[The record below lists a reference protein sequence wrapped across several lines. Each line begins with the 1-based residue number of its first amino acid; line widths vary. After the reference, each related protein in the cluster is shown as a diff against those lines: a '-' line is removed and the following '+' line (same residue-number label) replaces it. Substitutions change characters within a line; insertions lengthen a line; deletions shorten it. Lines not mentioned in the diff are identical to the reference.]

1 VTAAI
6 MPHPSIP
13 RPWSNSRALR
23 NVVLSAFLFSPIV
36 VVALMLLFAVK
47 VPTSLAPLG
56 RGPNAQSPMHGRAAS
71 TTTPAVAPSQP
82 AKLVQPESL
91 PQGFI
96 LIVEDRAKLAGQASP
111 IYLAGS
117 MNGWNPGD
125 ANFKLTAQSDMLWRI
140 QLPQPKNGEPIEF
153 KFTRGSWKLEE
164 LVDDLSSPGNR
175 TLPKIDVSKLKAG
188 EIPTIELSVAKWG
201 DQKTDY
207 VPDAGNPAYAPINAT
222 GNLKRLQMVGGSGGA
237 EGRTRDCLVWLPPG
251 YDDAANA
258 KKTYPV
264 LYLFDAQNLFSKA
277 ASAPDEW
284 SVDETATE
292 LISKKKVEPFI
303 VVGLPH
309 GSGARMSEYL
319 PVAAIPGVTPAGA
332 EFVSM
337 LMTQV
342 MPRVE
347 RGFRVK
353 TGPESTAIG
362 GSSLGAAMALYAAT
376 SHPEVFGSVLAES
389 LPFDAATQPSWESY
403 LSGVKVWPGRLYLG
417 MGGQE
422 TGPEPAKAERN
433 KAYVAAVRALDA
445 RIAKD
450 SPRTVRLVVV
460 DEAAEHNEGAW
471 GKRLPGALGFLYERK

>member
-1 VTAAI
+1 MKMEPAVIAAT
-6 MPHPSIP
+6 MPQPS
-13 RPWSNSRALR
+13 SNSRVLR
-23 NVVLSAFLFSPIV
+23 NIGLSAFLFAPIV
-36 VVALMLLFAVK
+36 IVALMLLYAVK
-47 VPTSLAPLG
+47 VPTTLAPLG
-56 RGPNAQSPMHGRAAS
+56 RGPNSKAPMHS
-71 TTTPAVAPSQP
+71 APSNAAATELTQP

-96 LIVEDRAKLAGQASP
+96 LIVEDKAKLAGQASP

-164 LVDDLSSPGNR
+164 LKDDLSPPGNR

-201 DQKTDY
+201 DQRTDY
-207 VPDAGNPAYAPINAT
+207 VPDTGNPAYAPIKAT

-277 ASAPDEW
+277 AGAPAEW
-284 SVDETATE
+284 SVDETATD
-292 LISKKKVEPFI
+292 LITKGKVEPFI

-309 GSGARMSEYL
+309 GSASRMSEYL
-319 PVAAIPGVTPAGA
+319 PVAAIPGVVPAGA

-347 RGFRVK
+347 SGFRVK
-353 TGPESTAIG
+353 KGPENTAIG

-389 LPFDAATQPSWESY
+389 LPFDASTQPSWESY
-403 LSGVKVWPGRLYLG
+403 LSGVKAWPGRMYLG
-417 MGGQE
+417 MGGKE
-422 TGPEPAKAERN
+422 TGPEAAKAERN
-433 KAYVAAVRALDA
+433 AGYVAAVKALDE
-445 RIAKD
+445 RIAKA
-450 SPRTVRLVVV
+450 SPKTARSLVV
-460 DEAAEHNEGAW
+460 DPDAMHNEGAW
-471 GKRLPGALGFLYERK
+471 AKRLPGAMEFLFGKK